1 MRVEECKAIKESG
14 LHHVRFSQRREGLAG
29 LASALGSVI
38 AAMPA
43 VMEELEQADGQ
54 RLVRIVS
61 LDPGR
66 RRFEIIDP
74 SKDPPSYWPR
84 RRASSR

>member
-14 LHHVRFSQRREGLAG
+14 LHHVRSSQRREGLAG

-54 RLVRIVS
+54 RLVRIVR